1 MKSLKTHQY
10 LLIFLLVILALTCL
24 ISPWMALGADWF
36 AERWPEVMSERVPF
50 SRIFNR
56 AFMIAGIIVFI
67 FGRRV
72 IFPAQLKA
80 LLPVSSARG
89 WRNLLTGW
97 TLGVISIAFLV
108 TVMSVADIFT
118 PFFRLTWDES
128 LSRMTS
134 AFFAGIFTGFFEEV
148 FFRGILFFGLRR
160 QGWTLG
166 AYVLANLFYSLV
178 HFVKPGE
185 NYFLEGVD
193 PFAGF
198 RHLLTTFE
206 PFLTPVPLVPGIL
219 GLLLIGVVLS
229 YALERTGNLSLS
241 IGLHAGWV
249 FSLKVIRVFGNFTR
263 RDLGWA
269 FGATDPKIVSGVV
282 SWLGILLV
290 AVAIHRLTRGNLHRA
305 AGEPPGSAA

>member
-97 TLGVISIAFLV
+97 TLGVISIALLV

-128 LSRMTS
+128 LSRMAS
-134 AFFAGIFTGFFEEV
+134 AFFAGIFTGFFEEL

-160 QGWTLG
+160 QGWPLC

-185 NYFLEGVD
+185 NYFLDGVD
-193 PFAGF
+193 PLAGF

-206 PFLTPVPLVPGIL
+206 PFLDPVPLVPGIL

-249 FSLKVIRVFGNFTR
+249 FSLKVLRVFGDFTR

-269 FGATDPKIVSGVV
+269 FGSTDPKIVSGVV

-290 AVAIHRLTRGNLHRA
+290 AVAIHRLTRGNLDRA
-305 AGEPPGSAA
+305 AGQPPGSAA